1 MKKAI
6 ILLIVTLSLT
16 ACSNQKTKQND
27 SSKSHSTSSKVQTKK
42 TQIKE
47 KKPDISK
54 KYPGLSLMT
63 IPSEF
68 HGSWYRSD
76 EFSKKARKL
85 VITKHLVNDSVV
97 YQKTGNV
104 KLDHNSEKQNKQYAG
119 DISIGKV
126 TTINGRPS
134 LRIHDV
140 LGSVDIIY
148 MLGEFKGHQ
157 CLFLAYDFGDRE
169 IHGAL
174 FKDASLAIKYRKYNF
189 SKIK

>member
-6 ILLIVTLSLT
+6 VSIIAILGLT
-16 ACSNQKTKQND
+16 ACSSQNNN
-27 SSKSHSTSSKVQTKK
+27 SKNHTNSSKVQNKV

-47 KKPDISK
+47 KKIDTSK

-68 HGSWYRSD
+68 RGNWYRSD
-76 EFSKKARKL
+76 EFSKSARKL

-97 YQKTGNV
+97 YQKTGNI

-119 DISIGKV
+119 NISIGKV
-126 TTINGRPS
+126 DTINGLSS
-134 LRIHDV
+134 LRIRDV

-148 MLGEFKGHQ
+148 MLGTFKGHQ

-169 IHGAL
+169 IHGVL
-174 FKDASLAIKYRKYNF
+174 FKKADLAVKYRKYDF
-189 SKIK
+189 SKLK